1 MKMALQKRTLMCVVG
16 AALLLAPFP
25 SSQPSLMPSLMASL
39 MASTPIPVNNLS
51 ILFDWLGAREWS
63 TTLNANVR
71 QGDVHRA

>member
-25 SSQPSLMPSLMASL
+25 SSQPSLMASL

-71 QGDVHRA
+71 QEDVHRV